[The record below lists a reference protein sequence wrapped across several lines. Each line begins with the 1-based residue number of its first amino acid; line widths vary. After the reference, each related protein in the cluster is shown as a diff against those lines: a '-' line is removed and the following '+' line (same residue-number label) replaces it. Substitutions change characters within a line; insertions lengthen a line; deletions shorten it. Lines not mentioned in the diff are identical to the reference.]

1 MRKRDTMATKK
12 KSAAKKQQ
20 QPDRTYP
27 KGVEVLS
34 SKVSFEGPVF
44 RVVTDEVREPG
55 GEAHRR
61 DVVRHPGSV
70 VVFAVDDAK
79 SKRDPLILLERQYRH
94 AAAQYLYEIPAGSLD
109 PGEDPLV
116 GAKRELLEE
125 TGYKAKHW
133 SKLVR
138 FYASPGF
145 LGEWMQI
152 FVAESLTPGDAAPFL
167 SANCSARSTP
177 GACTTARPLLQHCFT
192 NACAKSGSA
201 RSEPRRGPAAGSRS
215 TFFTVSY
222 DASLIFFANQTYPR
236 CVTKGRQAWA
246 LSPPR
251 TKHTRCPATEQHT
264 DSLPITARGSLESA
278 LK

>member
-1 MRKRDTMATKK
+1 MATKK
-12 KSAAKKQQ
+12 KSPAKKQQ
-20 QPDRTYP
+20 QSDRTYP

-55 GEAHRR
+55 GKPHRR

-70 VVFAVDDAK
+70 VILAVDDAK

-94 AAAQYLYEIPAGSLD
+94 AAAQYMYEIPAGSLD
-109 PGEDPLV
+109 PGEDPLT

-133 SKLVR
+133 SKLIR

-152 FVAESLTPGDAAPFL
+152 FLAEGLVPGDAEPEDDEHIELFAVPL
-167 SANCSARSTP
+167 SELLREIEAGRILDGKTIAATLLFDRLRKERQRAERAAARTS
-177 GACTTARPLLQHCFT
+177 
-192 NACAKSGSA
+192 
-201 RSEPRRGPAAGSRS
+201 RG
-215 TFFTVSY
+215 
-222 DASLIFFANQTYPR
+222 
-236 CVTKGRQAWA
+236 
-246 LSPPR
+246 
-251 TKHTRCPATEQHT
+251 
-264 DSLPITARGSLESA
+264 
-278 LK
+278 

>member
-1 MRKRDTMATKK
+1 MATKK
-12 KSAAKKQQ
+12 KSPVKKQQ

-34 SKVSFEGPVF
+34 SKVAFEGPVF
-44 RVVTDEVREPG
+44 RVVSDEVREPG
-55 GEAHRR
+55 GKPHRF

-70 VVFAVDDAK
+70 VVFAVDDSK

-109 PGEDPLV
+109 PGEDHLA

-145 LGEWMQI
+145 LGEWMQV
-152 FVAESLTPGDAAPFL
+152 FLAEGLTPGDAEPEDDEHIELFAVPL
-167 SANCSARSTP
+167 SELLRQIESGRILDGKTIAATLLYDRLRKERQRAQRAAARS
-177 GACTTARPLLQHCFT
+177 
-192 NACAKSGSA
+192 
-201 RSEPRRGPAAGSRS
+201 
-215 TFFTVSY
+215 
-222 DASLIFFANQTYPR
+222 
-236 CVTKGRQAWA
+236 GRA
-246 LSPPR
+246 
-251 TKHTRCPATEQHT
+251 
-264 DSLPITARGSLESA
+264 
-278 LK
+278 

>member
-20 QPDRTYP
+20 KYDRTYP
-27 KGVEVLS
+27 KGVEILS
-34 SKVSFEGPVF
+34 SKISFEGPVF

-61 DVVRHPGSV
+61 DVVRHPGSI
-70 VVFAVDDAK
+70 VVFAVDDTK

-152 FVAESLTPGDAAPFL
+152 FVAEGLTPGDAEPEDDEQIELFAVPL
-167 SANCSARSTP
+167 SELLREIDAGRIHDGKTIAATLLYERMRKQRQR
-177 GACTTARPLLQHCFT
+177 AERAAARP
-192 NACAKSGSA
+192 NGK
-201 RSEPRRGPAAGSRS
+201 
-215 TFFTVSY
+215 
-222 DASLIFFANQTYPR
+222 
-236 CVTKGRQAWA
+236 
-246 LSPPR
+246 
-251 TKHTRCPATEQHT
+251 
-264 DSLPITARGSLESA
+264 
-278 LK
+278 

>member
-12 KSAAKKQQ
+12 KSAVKKQQ

-55 GEAHRR
+55 GEPHRR

-138 FYASPGF
+138 YYASPGF

-152 FVAESLTPGDAAPFL
+152 FVAEGLTPGDATPEDDEQIELFAVPL
-167 SANCSARSTP
+167 SELLREIDAGRIHDGKTIVATLLYERMRKERQRAERAAAR
-177 GACTTARPLLQHCFT
+177 A
-192 NACAKSGSA
+192 SG
-201 RSEPRRGPAAGSRS
+201 R
-215 TFFTVSY
+215 
-222 DASLIFFANQTYPR
+222 
-236 CVTKGRQAWA
+236 
-246 LSPPR
+246 
-251 TKHTRCPATEQHT
+251 
-264 DSLPITARGSLESA
+264 
-278 LK
+278 

>member
-1 MRKRDTMATKK
+1 MRKREMMATKK

-20 QPDRTYP
+20 QPDRIYP

-55 GEAHRR
+55 GEPHRR

-70 VVFAVDDAK
+70 VVLAVDDAK

-138 FYASPGF
+138 YYASPGF

-152 FVAESLTPGDAAPFL
+152 FVAEGLTPGDAEPEEDEQIELFAVPL
-167 SANCSARSTP
+167 SELLREIDAGRIHDGKTIAATLLYERMRKERQRAERAAAR
-177 GACTTARPLLQHCFT
+177 
-192 NACAKSGSA
+192 
-201 RSEPRRGPAAGSRS
+201 AG
-215 TFFTVSY
+215 
-222 DASLIFFANQTYPR
+222 
-236 CVTKGRQAWA
+236 GR
-246 LSPPR
+246 
-251 TKHTRCPATEQHT
+251 
-264 DSLPITARGSLESA
+264 
-278 LK
+278 

>member
-1 MRKRDTMATKK
+1 MATRK
-12 KSAAKKQQ
+12 KSAVKKQQ

-27 KGVEVLS
+27 RGVEVLS

-138 FYASPGF
+138 YYASPGF

-152 FVAESLTPGDAAPFL
+152 FVAEGLTPGDAEPEDDEQIELFAVPL
-167 SANCSARSTP
+167 SELLREIDAGRIHDGKTIAATLLYERMRKERQRAERAAAR
-177 GACTTARPLLQHCFT
+177 
-192 NACAKSGSA
+192 
-201 RSEPRRGPAAGSRS
+201 AG
-215 TFFTVSY
+215 
-222 DASLIFFANQTYPR
+222 
-236 CVTKGRQAWA
+236 GR
-246 LSPPR
+246 
-251 TKHTRCPATEQHT
+251 
-264 DSLPITARGSLESA
+264 
-278 LK
+278 

>member
-1 MRKRDTMATKK
+1 MATKK

-34 SKVSFEGPVF
+34 SKISFEGPVF
-44 RVVTDEVREPG
+44 RVVTDEVCEPSG
-55 GEAHRR
+55 KPHRR

-94 AAAQYLYEIPAGSLD
+94 AAAQYLYEVPAGSLD
-109 PGEDPLV
+109 PGEDPLT

-152 FVAESLTPGDAAPFL
+152 YLARDIRDGVAQPEDDEQIEIVRMPLSEAMAMVAANKIHDGKTLIGLSLLAA
-167 SANCSARSTP
+167 AR
-177 GACTTARPLLQHCFT
+177 
-192 NACAKSGSA
+192 
-201 RSEPRRGPAAGSRS
+201 AAGK
-215 TFFTVSY
+215 
-222 DASLIFFANQTYPR
+222 L
-236 CVTKGRQAWA
+236 
-246 LSPPR
+246 
-251 TKHTRCPATEQHT
+251 
-264 DSLPITARGSLESA
+264 
-278 LK
+278 

>member
-20 QPDRTYP
+20 PPDRTYP

-55 GEAHRR
+55 GEPHRR

-70 VVFAVDDAK
+70 VVLAVDDAK

-138 FYASPGF
+138 YYASPGF

-152 FVAESLTPGDAAPFL
+152 FVAEGLTPGDAEPEEDEQIELFAVPL
-167 SANCSARSTP
+167 SELLREIDAGRIHDGKTIAATLLYERMRKERQRAERAAAR
-177 GACTTARPLLQHCFT
+177 
-192 NACAKSGSA
+192 
-201 RSEPRRGPAAGSRS
+201 AG
-215 TFFTVSY
+215 
-222 DASLIFFANQTYPR
+222 
-236 CVTKGRQAWA
+236 GR
-246 LSPPR
+246 
-251 TKHTRCPATEQHT
+251 
-264 DSLPITARGSLESA
+264 
-278 LK
+278 